1 MKMMIPKFHAISLA
15 TLLVLVG
22 CGGGGGTSSTSSV
35 SATDAY
41 PTGLAVA
48 SPTAVV
54 SSSSPVVAKLDLPFK
69 QRVGDWWEHLLDAVN
84 KGDAHQ
90 LAQVL
95 NPFIPIATA
104 NAAPAKVLESQNV
117 SNYIQKVVRGE
128 STPDATILP
137 LNGFFKSYTSAT
149 CYGPKV
155 AYLQHNDGTDVTPPG
170 ATGPELPGG
179 DVGMWLDRNGDQ
191 TTGTP
196 CAAAQLNALMDPI
209 KSRANASLMLGAR
222 MVALAAASGSG
233 LPAPNTSS
241 SLTASFQT
249 FINGILPSGTTAD
262 VTLAGVTNNGS
273 DSFTY
278 QWRVKFTKAPKEMWL
293 LVNLTHQ
300 KTTSGYTGLLQYATS
315 ELSANTQAT
324 AQCATSKKL
333 AVVGTMRYN
342 KSSSTQLDF
351 SAREAPYCIAASS
364 DLVTDFASWVS
375 VDSNKELDN
384 TKTTNTDGKG
394 WHQEGGGFKR
404 FAASFNPD
412 TGAGNYLFTWQA
424 GIGDPNSRMFA
435 VNSAYNSSSEARTL
449 KAFFGFAPNM
459 AATSNQ
465 SQLGELICNWA
476 GPGNNKTVGHNKF
489 QSQLLS
495 LTSTA
500 TDWSFPTNVA
510 TDSKIRFAPTNN
522 CNSTGAMNFDV
533 DASGSLA
540 AGEGANVTNTLD
552 GLTGI
557 NASVFDE
564 IKSRGFSA
572 PSMY

>member
-1 MKMMIPKFHAISLA
+1 MIPKFHAISLA

-155 AYLQHNDGTDVTPPG
+155 AYLRHNDGTDVTPPG

-222 MVALAAASGSG
+222 MVALAASGSG
-233 LPAPNTSS
+233 LPAANTSS
-241 SLTASFQT
+241 SLTTSFQS
-249 FINGILPSGTTAD
+249 FIDGILPSGTTAD
-262 VTLAGVTNNGS
+262 VTLAGITNNGS

-300 KTTSGYTGLLQYATS
+300 KTSSGYTGLLQYATS

-351 SAREAPYCIAASS
+351 SAREAPYCITASS

-384 TKTTNTDGKG
+384 TKTTNTDSKG
-394 WHQEGGGFKR
+394 WHQDGGGFKR

-412 TGAGNYLFTWQA
+412 TGAGNYLFAWQA

-476 GPGNNKTVGHNKF
+476 GPGNNKTVGHKKF
-489 QSQLLS
+489 QSQQLS

-500 TDWSFPTNVA
+500 TDWSFPTDVA
-510 TDSKIRFAPTNN
+510 TDSKIKFAPTNN
-522 CNSTGAMNFDV
+522 CNSTGTMNFDV
-533 DASGSLA
+533 DASGILA
-540 AGEGANVTNTLD
+540 ANEGANVTNSLD
-552 GLTGI
+552 EVLTGT

>member
-1 MKMMIPKFHAISLA
+1 MIIPKFHAISLA

-155 AYLQHNDGTDVTPPG
+155 AYLRHNDGTDVTPPG

-222 MVALAAASGSG
+222 MVALAASGSG
-233 LPAPNTSS
+233 LPAANTSS
-241 SLTASFQT
+241 SLTTSFQS

-262 VTLAGVTNNGS
+262 VTLAGITNNGS

-300 KTTSGYTGLLQYATS
+300 KTSSGYTGLLQYATS

-375 VDSNKELDN
+375 VDLNKELDN

-412 TGAGNYLFTWQA
+412 TGAGNYLFAWQA

-476 GPGNNKTVGHNKF
+476 GPGNDKTVGHKKF

-500 TDWSFPTNVA
+500 TDWSFPTDVA
-510 TDSKIRFAPTNN
+510 TDSKIKFAPTNN
-522 CNSTGAMNFDV
+522 CNSTGTMNFDV
-533 DASGSLA
+533 DASGILA
-540 AGEGANVTNTLD
+540 ANEGANVTNSLD
-552 GLTGI
+552 EVLTGT

>member
-1 MKMMIPKFHAISLA
+1 MIPKFHAISLA

-155 AYLQHNDGTDVTPPG
+155 AYLRHNDGTDVTPPG

-222 MVALAAASGSG
+222 MVALAASGSG
-233 LPAPNTSS
+233 LPAANTSS
-241 SLTASFQT
+241 SLTTSFQS
-249 FINGILPSGTTAD
+249 FIDGILPSGTTAD
-262 VTLAGVTNNGS
+262 VTLAGITNNGS

-300 KTTSGYTGLLQYATS
+300 KTSSGYTGLLQYATS

-384 TKTTNTDGKG
+384 TKTTNTDSKG
-394 WHQEGGGFKR
+394 WHQDGGGFKR

-412 TGAGNYLFTWQA
+412 TGAGNYLFAWQA

-476 GPGNNKTVGHNKF
+476 GPGNNKTVGHKKF
-489 QSQLLS
+489 QSQQLS

-500 TDWSFPTNVA
+500 TDWSFPTDVA
-510 TDSKIRFAPTNN
+510 TDSKIKFAPTNN
-522 CNSTGAMNFDV
+522 CNSTGTMNFDV
-533 DASGSLA
+533 DASGILA
-540 AGEGANVTNTLD
+540 ANEGANVTNSLD
-552 GLTGI
+552 EVLTGT

>member
-1 MKMMIPKFHAISLA
+1 MIPKFHAISLA

-351 SAREAPYCIAASS
+351 SAREAPYCVTADT
-364 DLVTDFASWVS
+364 DLVTDFGSWVS
-375 VDSNKELDN
+375 LDSNKELDT
-384 TKTTNTDGKG
+384 TKTTSTDSKG

-412 TGAGNYLFTWQA
+412 TGAGNYLFAWQA

-435 VNSAYNSSSEARTL
+435 VNSDYNSSSEARTL

-476 GPGNNKTVGHNKF
+476 GPGNDKTVGHKKF

-533 DASGSLA
+533 DASGILEA
-540 AGEGANVTNTLD
+540 NEGANVTNSLD
-552 GLTGI
+552 VLTGT

>member
-1 MKMMIPKFHAISLA
+1 MMIPKFHAISLA

-222 MVALAAASGSG
+222 MVALAASGSG
-233 LPAPNTSS
+233 LPAANTSS
-241 SLTASFQT
+241 SLTTSFQS
-249 FINGILPSGTTAD
+249 FIDGILPSGTTAD
-262 VTLAGVTNNGS
+262 VTLAGITNNGS

-315 ELSANTQAT
+315 ELSANTQPT

-333 AVVGTMRYN
+333 AVVGTMRYS
-342 KSSSTQLDF
+342 KSSSSQLDF
-351 SAREAPYCIAASS
+351 SSREAPYCVTGAD

-384 TKTTNTDGKG
+384 TKTTNTDSKG
-394 WHQEGGGFKR
+394 WHQDGGGFKR

-412 TGAGNYLFTWQA
+412 TGAGNYLFAWQA

-476 GPGNNKTVGHNKF
+476 GPGNSKTVGHNKF

-500 TDWSFPTNVA
+500 TDWSFPTNLA
-510 TDSKIRFAPTNN
+510 TDSKIRFAPTND

-540 AGEGANVTNTLD
+540 AGEGAAVTNSLD
-552 GLTGI
+552 EPTGT